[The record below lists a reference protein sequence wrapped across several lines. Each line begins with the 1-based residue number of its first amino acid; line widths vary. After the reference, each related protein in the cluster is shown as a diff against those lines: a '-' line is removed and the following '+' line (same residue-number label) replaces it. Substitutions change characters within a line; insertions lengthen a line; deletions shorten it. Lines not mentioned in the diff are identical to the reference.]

1 MILIFDLAPLNGGD
15 WETGLQGTQVFIE
28 AQASSGPQ
36 SSLHRAAFRVACRQ
50 EVYMAF
56 IRQRPFCMPLNC
68 DDYRS
73 LEPTDDATWAHR
85 VVVHC
90 ADVLMYCYGE
100 HRPNNSDY
108 DALVEYHQSWDRL
121 RPRSFEPMFEEAPD
135 LSKGEIY
142 PELWYMSDCHGNF
155 HSIDLILVSR
165 FVLICPPP

>member
-1 MILIFDLAPLNGGD
+1 
-15 WETGLQGTQVFIE
+15 
-28 AQASSGPQ
+28 
-36 SSLHRAAFRVACRQ
+36 
-50 EVYMAF
+50 MAF

-73 LEPTDDATWAHR
+73 LSPTDDATWAHR

-121 RPRSFEPMFEEAPD
+121 RPRSFEPMFDRAPD
-135 LSKGEIY
+135 LGKGEVY
-142 PELWYMSDCHGNF
+142 PELWYMSDCHGKCNF
-155 HSIDLILVSR
+155 FGLVESY
-165 FVLICPPP
+165 C